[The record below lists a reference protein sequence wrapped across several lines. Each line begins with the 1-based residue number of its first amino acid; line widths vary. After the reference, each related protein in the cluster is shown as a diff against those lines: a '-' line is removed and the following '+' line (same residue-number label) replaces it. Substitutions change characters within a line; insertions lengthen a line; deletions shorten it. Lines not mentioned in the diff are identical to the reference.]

1 MLNKKP
7 YRTEEIAQ
15 WIRREIESG
24 AFPPGSRLEER
35 PLSERFGVSKTPVRE
50 ALIQLS
56 SLGLI
61 ELRQRRGAIVTLLS
75 VDQVISMFE
84 VMTEL
89 ESMAA
94 RLAAS
99 RISAELGKE
108 LTKIHRCS
116 EECIGTEDFDK
127 YDTIN
132 KEFHELIYRG
142 SCNDYLE
149 SSVKDVR
156 ARLRTYRR
164 YPFQNPGRI
173 RRSFA
178 DHAQIL
184 DAILKG
190 DGEAAANAMRDH
202 ISVGGRVFADL
213 IVQMR
218 RRSGGPVQR
227 PGSRPLE

>member
-1 MLNKKP
+1 MDSALLTKKP

-15 WIRREIESG
+15 WIRHEIESG

-35 PLSERFGVSKTPVRE
+35 RLSERFGVSKTPVRE

-56 SLGLI
+56 SIGLV

-75 VDQVISMFE
+75 VEQVISMFE

-99 RISAELGKE
+99 RISPDLREELAE
-108 LTKIHRCS
+108 IHRRS
-116 EECIGTEDFDK
+116 AAFIPTQDFEK
-127 YDTIN
+127 YDAIN
-132 KEFHELIYRG
+132 REFHELIYRC

-149 SSVKDVR
+149 TSIKDVR
-156 ARLRTYRR
+156 GRLRVYRR
-164 YPFQNPGRI
+164 YPFQKPGRI

-184 DAILKG
+184 EAILRG
-190 DGEAAANAMRDH
+190 DEETAGSAMRDH

-213 IVQMR
+213 IVEMG
-218 RRSGGPVQR
+218 RRS
-227 PGSRPLE
+227 